1 MILGV
6 AFAAAPALAQSPADE
21 RGLAHTRTLSPY
33 FVVDSDD
40 PVTDR
45 MPLLSTDVQVDVSGV
60 IADVTVRQTYRNDGT
75 RPLHAKYVFPAS
87 TRAAVHGLVM
97 IIGEQRIAAKIRE
110 REWAKAEFAQA
121 KKAGKN
127 AALLE
132 QQRPNVFT
140 MNVANVMPGQQIEV
154 ELHYTELLVPEAGVY
169 EFVYPTVVGPRYS
182 TTPEQ
187 GAADTDLWVRSPYTP
202 EGRAPASALRLSG
215 TVSAGLPIDGL
226 KCVSHAV
233 LSQWVDSSRVHVTLD
248 PNETNGGNRDFVL
261 RYRMDGGKIQSGLML
276 YEGEDEHFFML
287 MVQPPRRVTA
297 EQIPPR
303 EYVFVVDVSGSMSGF
318 PLDTS
323 KELLRDLIGR
333 LRPTDSFNVLF
344 FSGGSKVWSER
355 SRPATQANIEDAIRM
370 LGGQRG
376 GGGTELLAAVRRAMD
391 LPHEAGTSRS
401 LIVVTDGY
409 ISAEREVFDRIRTH
423 LGEANVFAFGIGSSV
438 NRHLIEGIARAGEGE
453 AFVVL
458 GPSHASAEARRFR
471 EYVQTPVL
479 TDIRVAAEGFGAY
492 DLQPAAI
499 PDLLAERPIIVRGK
513 WRGAPAGRIAVT
525 GVSGAGPFRQVFE
538 VAEAEPADAHRG
550 LRHLWAR
557 ARIDE
562 ISNNAV
568 FGEREDEKRQLIEL
582 GLRYSLL
589 TKYTSFIA
597 VHDVIVNP
605 GGNGDHVSQPLPLPA
620 GVSHLAVGGMR
631 AGDEPGLLWMLALV
645 LGAGTA
651 LGLALRMRRRVS

>member
-1 MILGV
+1 MILGF

-261 RYRMDGGKIQSGLML
+261 RYRLDGGTIQSGLML

-297 EQIPPR
+297 EQIPPA
-303 EYVFVVDVSGSMSGF
+303 
-318 PLDTS
+318 
-323 KELLRDLIGR
+323 LIRRGPDR
-333 LRPTDSFNVLF
+333 L
-344 FSGGSKVWSER
+344 
-355 SRPATQANIEDAIRM
+355 
-370 LGGQRG
+370 
-376 GGGTELLAAVRRAMD
+376 
-391 LPHEAGTSRS
+391 
-401 LIVVTDGY
+401 
-409 ISAEREVFDRIRTH
+409 
-423 LGEANVFAFGIGSSV
+423 
-438 NRHLIEGIARAGEGE
+438 
-453 AFVVL
+453 
-458 GPSHASAEARRFR
+458 HASTPPIVAR
-471 EYVQTPVL
+471 PGSL
-479 TDIRVAAEGFGAY
+479 
-492 DLQPAAI
+492 PSS
-499 PDLLAERPIIVRGK
+499 
-513 WRGAPAGRIAVT
+513 AP
-525 GVSGAGPFRQVFE
+525 
-538 VAEAEPADAHRG
+538 
-550 LRHLWAR
+550 
-557 ARIDE
+557 
-562 ISNNAV
+562 
-568 FGEREDEKRQLIEL
+568 
-582 GLRYSLL
+582 
-589 TKYTSFIA
+589 
-597 VHDVIVNP
+597 
-605 GGNGDHVSQPLPLPA
+605 
-620 GVSHLAVGGMR
+620 
-631 AGDEPGLLWMLALV
+631 
-645 LGAGTA
+645 
-651 LGLALRMRRRVS
+651 